1 MNYIL
6 KIKDLEIPLNIQ
18 NYKRSKSIKLYFKEG
33 ILKVTKSPYVHKREV
48 DKLIKNN
55 EEKIYEEYK
64 KLKEKKSINS
74 TRWENGSNI
83 LYKGEFKSSYCTF
96 TIFSLCKFPIISV
109 FSVIYAFTANGK
121 L

>member
-55 EEKIYEEYK
+55 E
-64 KLKEKKSINS
+64 
-74 TRWENGSNI
+74 
-83 LYKGEFKSSYCTF
+83 
-96 TIFSLCKFPIISV
+96 
-109 FSVIYAFTANGK
+109 
-121 L
+121 

>member
-83 LYKGEFKSSYCTF
+83 LYKGEE
-96 TIFSLCKFPIISV
+96 
-109 FSVIYAFTANGK
+109 
-121 L
+121 